1 MNSRIIAAFKEISK
15 EQKIPTGT
23 DKSNELKLSSLR
35 TLAKQTKTRC
45 KTDGVVTQELWKDID
60 EIYRMYYAL
69 KLESFASEQGI
80 EIYQAKDQWI
90 ARRLLSN
97 AFKNEHDA
105 KIRKQNKKEKQKKN
119 EKEDQVK
126 TKLM

>member
-35 TLAKQTKTRC
+35 TLAKQTKNRC

-69 KLESFASEQGI
+69 KLESFALKQGI